1 MRHGE
6 RVHIVGSAAV
16 APLALGSLVL
26 LGDGLGTLLSFPG
39 QVVGYMVAM
48 GVLVGIGVSPWV
60 LRGEGH
66 PAVRRLL
73 CLLPGLSLLV
83 MAALPAVP
91 VFATLAMVIGL
102 CVPTLLA
109 MTRGGA
115 GRGMG
120 YAGVAGAAGAVA
132 VAAVWQ
138 DQPRLGLAVAGVF
151 AVFTG
156 AFSGPVPDSRRAF
169 REVRWT
175 LPAYAA
181 VGWALG
187 AVILPAARLLLFR
200 FELFGA
206 DRMYHLLAAV
216 AGGCLLAFLLGRLT
230 DEVPSLLIAAA
241 GGLLLVATAPWAAG
255 IAVGAAVV
263 FGAAMAALA
272 RLDRLAAG
280 RGAALSETAALLGAL
295 GAYGAEPLLRM
306 FAGSGSVLAL
316 STVPMALLIL
326 WSVHLTPVA
335 EAGGPPLVAW
345 RLSDPDR
352 DVDRLDLR
360 AEAGE
365 KLAFYGPGSQSL
377 LRLLSGETRADGGR
391 LLSRGVDLTRTTR
404 ARRAELKV
412 SHPAPAAAEGDRRT
426 VAERL
431 ADLAVSEPWRVRSVL
446 EVFPALAE
454 RRGEPAADLDG
465 TGALLL
471 GLAEALLLRP
481 RIVLVDARDCDPQ
494 LVPVLDGLAR
504 GGAVVVL
511 AEPPVPLA
519 VALDARTLLLR
530 RGRPA
535 EELTH
540 PTEEELTASLD
551 RGRS

>member
-66 PAVRRLL
+66 PVVRRLL

-83 MAALPAVP
+83 MAALPTVP
-91 VFATLAMVIGL
+91 VFASLAMVVGL
-102 CVPTLLA
+102 CIPTLLA

-138 DQPRLGLAVAGVF
+138 DEPRLGLAVAGVF
-151 AVFTG
+151 AAFAG
-156 AFSGPVPDSRRAF
+156 AFPGPVPDSRRAF
-169 REVRWT
+169 REVRWM
-175 LPAYAA
+175 LPDYAA

-216 AGGCLLAFLLGRLT
+216 AGGCVLAFLLGRLAG
-230 DEVPSLLIAAA
+230 EVQLLLVVAA

-255 IAVGAAVV
+255 VSAGAAVV
-263 FGAAMAALA
+263 FGAAMAALS
-272 RLDRLAAG
+272 RLDRLAGG
-280 RGAALSETAALLGAL
+280 RGAALTATAALLGGL

-306 FAGSGSVLAL
+306 FAGSGAVLAL
-316 STVPMALLIL
+316 STIPMALLIL
-326 WSVHLTPVA
+326 WSVYLTPAA
-335 EAGGPPLVAW
+335 EAGGPPLALW
-345 RLSDPDR
+345 RLSDAER
-352 DVDRLDLR
+352 SIDRLDLR

-365 KLAFYGPGSQSL
+365 KMAFYGPGSQSL
-377 LRLLSGETRADGGR
+377 LRLLSGEARADGGR
-391 LLSRGVDLTRTTR
+391 FLSRGVDFTKATA
-404 ARRAELKV
+404 ARRTELRV
-412 SHPAPAAAEGDRRT
+412 SHRVPAVPGDDRRT

-431 ADLAVSEPWRVRSVL
+431 ADLTVSDPWRVRAVL

-454 RRGEPAADLDG
+454 RRGEPAADLDE

-481 RIVLVDARDCDPQ
+481 RIVLVDARGCDPG
-494 LVPVLDGLAR
+494 LAPVLDGLAA

-511 AEPPVPLA
+511 AEPPVPLTT
-519 VALDARTLLLR
+519 ALGAHAHLLR
-530 RGRPA
+530 HGRPA
-535 EELTH
+535 DELPH

-551 RGRS
+551 RGRP